1 MTAWIFYFANVNMR
15 RVIMT
20 KRVVI
25 YARVS
30 TNEQNC
36 DRQVAEL
43 EQVVKNNNWE
53 LVDTYIDKGYSRT
66 TTTRPELDRM
76 MKDSFVRKFEM
87 VITLELSRLGSSL
100 KHMIEIVDKF
110 KEKKI
115 QLFIVN
121 QQIDTST
128 PTGYMFFSIMTSISN
143 YERELISERVKSG
156 LENAKR
162 KGIKLGRKTN
172 LDFNIKEKIIQMKSD
187 NIGMKKISKDCRVGR
202 KTILEVWDS
211 HTQTV

>member
-1 MTAWIFYFANVNMR
+1 MS
-15 RVIMT
+15 

-53 LVDTYIDKGYSRT
+53 LVDTYVDNGYSRT

-76 MKDSFVRKFEM
+76 MKDAFVRKFEM

-121 QQIDTST
+121 QQIDTSSA
-128 PTGYMFFSIMTSISN
+128 TGYMFFSIMTSIAN

-156 LENAKR
+156 LENARR
-162 KGIKLGRKTN
+162 KGIVLGRKTN
-172 LDFNIKEKIIQMKSD
+172 LTPEVEEQIIQLKSE
-187 NIGMKKISKDCRVGR
+187 GVGYNTLAKR
-202 KTILEVWDS
+202 LSVSVKTIRKVLS
-211 HTQTV
+211 QNA

>member
-1 MTAWIFYFANVNMR
+1 MS
-15 RVIMT
+15 

-36 DRQVAEL
+36 ERQVAEL

-76 MKDSFVRKFEM
+76 IKDAFVRKFEM

-100 KHMIEIVDKF
+100 KHMIEVVDKF

-121 QQIDTST
+121 QQIDTSSA
-128 PTGYMFFSIMTSISN
+128 TGYMFFSIMTSIAN

-162 KGIKLGRKTN
+162 KGVVLGRKTN
-172 LDFNIKEKIIQMKSD
+172 LTPEVEEQIIQL
-187 NIGMKKISKDCRVGR
+187 KKEGVGYNTLAKR
-202 KTILEVWDS
+202 LSVSVKTIRGVLKK
-211 HTQTV
+211 TA

>member
-1 MTAWIFYFANVNMR
+1 MS
-15 RVIMT
+15 

-76 MKDSFVRKFEM
+76 MKDAFVRKFEM
-87 VITLELSRLGSSL
+87 VITLELSRLGASL
-100 KHMIEIVDKF
+100 KHMIEVVDKF

-121 QQIDTST
+121 QQIDTSSA
-128 PTGYMFFSIMTSISN
+128 TGYMFFSIMTSIAN

-162 KGIKLGRKTN
+162 KGVVLGRKTN
-172 LDFNIKEKIIQMKSD
+172 LTPEVEEQIIQL
-187 NIGMKKISKDCRVGR
+187 KKEGVGYNTLAKR
-202 KTILEVWDS
+202 LSVSVKTIRKVLS
-211 HTQTV
+211 QSA

>member
-1 MTAWIFYFANVNMR
+1 MS
-15 RVIMT
+15 

-76 MKDSFVRKFEM
+76 MKDAFVRKFEM

-121 QQIDTST
+121 QQIDTSSA
-128 PTGYMFFSIMTSISN
+128 TGYMFFSIMTSIAN

-162 KGIKLGRKTN
+162 KGVVLGRKTN
-172 LDFNIKEKIIQMKSD
+172 LTPEVEEQIIQL
-187 NIGMKKISKDCRVGR
+187 KKEGVGYNTLAKR
-202 KTILEVWDS
+202 LSVSVKTIRGVLKK
-211 HTQTV
+211 TA

>member
-1 MTAWIFYFANVNMR
+1 MS
-15 RVIMT
+15 

-76 MKDSFVRKFEM
+76 MKDAFVRKFEM

-100 KHMIEIVDKF
+100 KHMIEVVDKF

-121 QQIDTST
+121 QQIDTSSA
-128 PTGYMFFSIMTSISN
+128 TGYMFFSIMTSIAN

-156 LENAKR
+156 LQNAKR
-162 KGIKLGRKTN
+162 KGVVLGRKTN
-172 LDFNIKEKIIQMKSD
+172 LTPEVEEEIIQL
-187 NIGMKKISKDCRVGR
+187 KKEGVGYNTLAKR
-202 KTILEVWDS
+202 LSVSVKTIRKVLS
-211 HTQTV
+211 QNA

>member
-1 MTAWIFYFANVNMR
+1 MS
-15 RVIMT
+15 

-53 LVDTYIDKGYSRT
+53 LVDTYVDEGYSRT

-76 MKDSFVRKFEM
+76 MKDAFVRKFEM

-121 QQIDTST
+121 QQIDTSSA
-128 PTGYMFFSIMTSISN
+128 TGYMFFSIMTSIAN

-156 LENAKR
+156 LENARR
-162 KGIKLGRKTN
+162 KGIVLGRKTN
-172 LDFNIKEKIIQMKSD
+172 LTPEVEEQIIQLKSE
-187 NIGMKKISKDCRVGR
+187 GVGYNTLAKR
-202 KTILEVWDS
+202 LSVSVKTIRKVLS
-211 HTQTV
+211 QNA

>member
-1 MTAWIFYFANVNMR
+1 MS
-15 RVIMT
+15 

-53 LVDTYIDKGYSRT
+53 LVDEYVDEGYSRT
-66 TTTRPELDRM
+66 TSTRPELDRM
-76 MKDSFVRKFEM
+76 MKDAFVRKFEM
-87 VITLELSRLGSSL
+87 VITLELSRLGASL
-100 KHMIEIVDKF
+100 KHMIEVVDKF

-121 QQIDTST
+121 QQIDTSSA
-128 PTGYMFFSIMTSISN
+128 TGYMFFSIMTSIAN

-156 LENAKR
+156 LENARR
-162 KGIKLGRKTN
+162 KGIVLGRKTN
-172 LDFNIKEKIIQMKSD
+172 LTPEVEEQIIQLKSE
-187 NIGMKKISKDCRVGR
+187 GVGYNTLAKR
-202 KTILEVWDS
+202 LSVSVKTIRKVLS
-211 HTQTV
+211 QSA

>member
-1 MTAWIFYFANVNMR
+1 MR
-15 RVIMT
+15 RVCMS

-76 MKDSFVRKFEM
+76 MKDAFVRKFEM

-121 QQIDTST
+121 QQIDTSSA
-128 PTGYMFFSIMTSISN
+128 TGYMFFSIMTSIAN

-162 KGIKLGRKTN
+162 KGVVLGRKTN
-172 LDFNIKEKIIQMKSD
+172 LTPEVEEQIIQLKSE
-187 NIGMKKISKDCRVGR
+187 GVGYNTLAKR
-202 KTILEVWDS
+202 LSVSVKTIRKVLS
-211 HTQTV
+211 QNA

>member
-1 MTAWIFYFANVNMR
+1 MS
-15 RVIMT
+15 

-53 LVDTYIDKGYSRT
+53 LVDTYVDEGYSRT

-76 MKDSFVRKFEM
+76 MKDAFVRKFEM
-87 VITLELSRLGSSL
+87 VITLEFSRLGSSL

-128 PTGYMFFSIMTSISN
+128 ATGYMFFSIMTSIAN

-156 LENAKR
+156 LENARR
-162 KGIKLGRKTN
+162 KGIVLGRKTN
-172 LDFNIKEKIIQMKSD
+172 LTPEVEEQIIQLKSE
-187 NIGMKKISKDCRVGR
+187 GVGYNTLAKR
-202 KTILEVWDS
+202 LSVSVKTIRKVLS
-211 HTQTV
+211 QSA

>member
-1 MTAWIFYFANVNMR
+1 MR
-15 RVIMT
+15 RVCMS

-76 MKDSFVRKFEM
+76 MKDAFVRKFEM

-100 KHMIEIVDKF
+100 KHMIEVVDKF

-121 QQIDTST
+121 QQIDTSSA
-128 PTGYMFFSIMTSISN
+128 TGYMFFSIMTSIAN

-156 LENAKR
+156 LQNAKR
-162 KGIKLGRKTN
+162 KGIVLGRKTN
-172 LDFNIKEKIIQMKSD
+172 LTPEVEEQIIQL
-187 NIGMKKISKDCRVGR
+187 KKKGVGYNTLAKR
-202 KTILEVWDS
+202 LSVSVKTIRGVLKK
-211 HTQTV
+211 TA

>member
-1 MTAWIFYFANVNMR
+1 MS
-15 RVIMT
+15 

-30 TNEQNC
+30 SNEQNC

-53 LVDTYIDKGYSRT
+53 LVETYVDEGYSRT

-76 MKDSFVRKFEM
+76 MKDAFVRKFEM

-121 QQIDTST
+121 QQIDTSSA
-128 PTGYMFFSIMTSISN
+128 TGFMFFSIMTSIAN

-156 LENAKR
+156 LENARR
-162 KGIKLGRKTN
+162 KGIVLGRKTN
-172 LDFNIKEKIIQMKSD
+172 LTPEVEEQIIQLKSE
-187 NIGMKKISKDCRVGR
+187 GVGYNTLAKR
-202 KTILEVWDS
+202 LSVSVKTIRKVLS
-211 HTQTV
+211 QNA

>member
-1 MTAWIFYFANVNMR
+1 MS
-15 RVIMT
+15 

-76 MKDSFVRKFEM
+76 MKDAFVRKFDM

-121 QQIDTST
+121 QQIDTSSA
-128 PTGYMFFSIMTSISN
+128 TGYMFFSIMTSIAN

-162 KGIKLGRKTN
+162 KGIVLGRKTN
-172 LDFNIKEKIIQMKSD
+172 LTPEVEEKIIQL
-187 NIGMKKISKDCRVGR
+187 KKEGVGYNTLAKR
-202 KTILEVWDS
+202 LSVSVKTIRGVLKK
-211 HTQTV
+211 TA

>member
-1 MTAWIFYFANVNMR
+1 MS
-15 RVIMT
+15 

-53 LVDTYIDKGYSRT
+53 LVDTYIDEGYSRT

-76 MKDSFVRKFEM
+76 MKDAFVRKFEM

-121 QQIDTST
+121 QQIDTSSA
-128 PTGYMFFSIMTSISN
+128 TGYMFFSIMTSIAN

-162 KGIKLGRKTN
+162 KGVVLGRKTN
-172 LDFNIKEKIIQMKSD
+172 LTPEVEEKIIQL
-187 NIGMKKISKDCRVGR
+187 KKEGVGYNTLAKR
-202 KTILEVWDS
+202 LSVSVKTIRKVLSQVA
-211 HTQTV
+211 

>member
-1 MTAWIFYFANVNMR
+1 MS
-15 RVIMT
+15 

-53 LVDTYIDKGYSRT
+53 LVDTYIDEGYSRT

-76 MKDSFVRKFEM
+76 MKDAFVRKFEM

-121 QQIDTST
+121 QQIDTSSA
-128 PTGYMFFSIMTSISN
+128 TGYMFFSIMTSIAN

-156 LENAKR
+156 LENARR
-162 KGIKLGRKTN
+162 KGIVLGRKTN
-172 LDFNIKEKIIQMKSD
+172 LTPEVEEQIIQLKSE
-187 NIGMKKISKDCRVGR
+187 GVGYNTLAKR
-202 KTILEVWDS
+202 LSVSVKTIRKVLSQVA
-211 HTQTV
+211 

>member
-1 MTAWIFYFANVNMR
+1 
-15 RVIMT
+15 MT

-76 MKDSFVRKFEM
+76 MKDAFVRKFEM

-100 KHMIEIVDKF
+100 KHMIEVVDKF

-121 QQIDTST
+121 QQIDTSSA
-128 PTGYMFFSIMTSISN
+128 TGYMFFSIMTSIAN

-162 KGIKLGRKTN
+162 KGVVLGRKTN
-172 LDFNIKEKIIQMKSD
+172 LTPEVEEQIIQL
-187 NIGMKKISKDCRVGR
+187 KKEGVGYNTLAKR
-202 KTILEVWDS
+202 LSVSVKTIRGVLKK
-211 HTQTV
+211 TA

>member
-1 MTAWIFYFANVNMR
+1 
-15 RVIMT
+15 MT

-36 DRQVAEL
+36 ERQVAEL
-43 EQVVKNNNWE
+43 EQVVKNNHWE

-76 MKDSFVRKFEM
+76 MKDAFVRKFDM

-121 QQIDTST
+121 QQIDTSSA
-128 PTGYMFFSIMTSISN
+128 TGYMFFSIMTSIAN

-156 LENAKR
+156 LQNAKR
-162 KGIKLGRKTN
+162 KGIVLGRKTN
-172 LDFNIKEKIIQMKSD
+172 LTPEVEEQIIQLKSEGVGY
-187 NIGMKKISKDCRVGR
+187 NTLAKKLSVSV
-202 KTILEVWDS
+202 KTIRKVLS
-211 HTQTV
+211 QNAQRINRFKYHLPSFA

>member
-1 MTAWIFYFANVNMR
+1 
-15 RVIMT
+15 MT

-76 MKDSFVRKFEM
+76 MKDAFVRKFEM

-121 QQIDTST
+121 QQIDTSSA
-128 PTGYMFFSIMTSISN
+128 TGYMFFSIMTSIAN

-162 KGIKLGRKTN
+162 KGVVLGRKTN
-172 LDFNIKEKIIQMKSD
+172 LTPEVEEQIIQL
-187 NIGMKKISKDCRVGR
+187 KKEGVGYNTLAKR
-202 KTILEVWDS
+202 LSVSVKTIRGVLKK
-211 HTQTV
+211 TA

>member
-1 MTAWIFYFANVNMR
+1 MS
-15 RVIMT
+15 

-53 LVDTYIDKGYSRT
+53 LVDTYVDEGYSRT

-76 MKDSFVRKFEM
+76 MKDAFVRKFEM
-87 VITLELSRLGSSL
+87 VITLELSRLGASL
-100 KHMIEIVDKF
+100 KHMIEVVDKF

-121 QQIDTST
+121 QQIDTSSA
-128 PTGYMFFSIMTSISN
+128 TGYMFFSIMTSIAN

-156 LENAKR
+156 LENARR
-162 KGIKLGRKTN
+162 KGIVLGRKTN
-172 LDFNIKEKIIQMKSD
+172 LTPEVEEQIILLKSE
-187 NIGMKKISKDCRVGR
+187 GVGYNTLAKR
-202 KTILEVWDS
+202 LSVSVKTIRKVLS
-211 HTQTV
+211 QSA

>member
-1 MTAWIFYFANVNMR
+1 MS
-15 RVIMT
+15 

-53 LVDTYIDKGYSRT
+53 LVDTYVDEGYSRT
-66 TTTRPELDRM
+66 TTSRPELDRM
-76 MKDSFVRKFEM
+76 MKDAFVRKFEM

-121 QQIDTST
+121 QQIDTSSA
-128 PTGYMFFSIMTSISN
+128 TGYMFFSIMTSIAN

-156 LENAKR
+156 LDNARR
-162 KGIKLGRKTN
+162 KGIVLGRKTN
-172 LDFNIKEKIIQMKSD
+172 LTPEVEKQIIQL
-187 NIGMKKISKDCRVGR
+187 KKEGVGYNTLAKR
-202 KTILEVWDS
+202 LSVSVKTIRKVLS
-211 HTQTV
+211 QSAY

>member
-1 MTAWIFYFANVNMR
+1 MR
-15 RVIMT
+15 RVCMS

-76 MKDSFVRKFEM
+76 MKDAFVRKFEM

-121 QQIDTST
+121 QQIDTSSA
-128 PTGYMFFSIMTSISN
+128 TGYMFFSIMTSIAN

-162 KGIKLGRKTN
+162 KGVVLG
-172 LDFNIKEKIIQMKSD
+172 LSLIHI
-187 NIGMKKISKDCRVGR
+187 
-202 KTILEVWDS
+202 
-211 HTQTV
+211 

>member
-1 MTAWIFYFANVNMR
+1 MS
-15 RVIMT
+15 

-53 LVDTYIDKGYSRT
+53 LVDTYVDEGYSRT

-76 MKDSFVRKFEM
+76 MKDAFVRKFEM
-87 VITLELSRLGSSL
+87 VITLELSRLGAAL
-100 KHMIEIVDKF
+100 KHMIEVVDKF

-128 PTGYMFFSIMTSISN
+128 ATGYMFFSIMTSIAQ

-156 LENAKR
+156 WQNAKR
-162 KGIKLGRKTN
+162 KGVVLGRKTN
-172 LDFNIKEKIIQMKSD
+172 LTPEVEKQIIQLKSEML
-187 NIGMKKISKDCRVGR
+187 GLKKIAKRCCVSV
-202 KTILEVWDS
+202 KTIRKVLSKVA
-211 HTQTV
+211 

>member
-1 MTAWIFYFANVNMR
+1 MS
-15 RVIMT
+15 

-53 LVDTYIDKGYSRT
+53 LVDTYVDEGYSRT
-66 TTTRPELDRM
+66 TSTRPELDRM
-76 MKDSFVRKFEM
+76 MKDAFVRKFEM
-87 VITLELSRLGSSL
+87 VITLELSRLGASL
-100 KHMIEIVDKF
+100 KHMIEVVDKF

-121 QQIDTST
+121 QQIDTSSA
-128 PTGYMFFSIMTSISN
+128 TGYMFFSIMTSIAN

-156 LENAKR
+156 LENARR
-162 KGIKLGRKTN
+162 KGVVLGRKTN
-172 LDFNIKEKIIQMKSD
+172 LTPEVEEQIIQLKSE
-187 NIGMKKISKDCRVGR
+187 GVGYNTLAKR
-202 KTILEVWDS
+202 LSVSVKTIRKVLS
-211 HTQTV
+211 QNA

>member
-1 MTAWIFYFANVNMR
+1 
-15 RVIMT
+15 MT

-100 KHMIEIVDKF
+100 KHMIEVVDKF

-121 QQIDTST
+121 QQIDTSSA
-128 PTGYMFFSIMTSISN
+128 TGYMFFSIMTSIAN
-143 YERELISERVKSG
+143 YERELISERVRSG

-162 KGIKLGRKTN
+162 KGIVLGRKTN
-172 LDFNIKEKIIQMKSD
+172 LTPEIEEKIIQL
-187 NIGMKKISKDCRVGR
+187 KKEGVGYNTLAKR
-202 KTILEVWDS
+202 LSVSVKTIRKVLSQVA
-211 HTQTV
+211 

>member
-1 MTAWIFYFANVNMR
+1 MS
-15 RVIMT
+15 

-53 LVDTYIDKGYSRT
+53 LVDTYVDEGYSRT

-76 MKDSFVRKFEM
+76 MKDAFVRKFEM

-121 QQIDTST
+121 QQIDTSSA
-128 PTGYMFFSIMTSISN
+128 TGYMFFSIMTSIAN

-162 KGIKLGRKTN
+162 KGIVLGRKTN
-172 LDFNIKEKIIQMKSD
+172 LTPEVEEQIIQLKSE
-187 NIGMKKISKDCRVGR
+187 GVGYNTLAKR
-202 KTILEVWDS
+202 LSVSVKTIRKVLS
-211 HTQTV
+211 QSA